1 MVRVSV
7 SRGPR
12 QRKRVDQSKKPAPGK
27 GQRAV
32 LKEQEKQRRIRDRKA
47 RVNTAKDKRGSRTH
61 EQKRDRKMD
70 TAVKSRARAKDRQKK
85 EKVKEQKARRL

>member
-1 MVRVSV
+1 M
-7 SRGPR
+7 
-12 QRKRVDQSKKPAPGK
+12 DQSKKPVPGK

-32 LKEQEKQRRIRDRKA
+32 LKEQEKQRMRDSKA
-47 RVNTAKDKRGSRTH
+47 RANAARVKSGSRTH
-61 EQKRDRKMD
+61 EQKRDQKMD

>member
-1 MVRVSV
+1 MVRV

-12 QRKRVDQSKKPAPGK
+12 QRKRVDQSKKPVPGK

-32 LKEQEKQRRIRDRKA
+32 LKKQEKQRMRDRMNAA
-47 RVNTAKDKRGSRTH
+47 RVKSGSRTH

-70 TAVKSRARAKDRQKK
+70 TAVKSRARAKDRQRK